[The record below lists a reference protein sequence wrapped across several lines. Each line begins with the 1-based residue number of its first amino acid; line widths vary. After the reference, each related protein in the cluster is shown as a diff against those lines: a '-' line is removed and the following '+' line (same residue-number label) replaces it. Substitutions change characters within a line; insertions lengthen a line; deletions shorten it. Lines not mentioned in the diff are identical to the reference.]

1 MHRQFVSVDK
11 RLAAVDRRF
20 DNLEARLTAHIDMR
34 FESLSAKIDAALS
47 QTTAACRSPRD
58 LQLY

>member
-20 DNLEARLTAHIDMR
+20 DDLEARLTAHIDMR
-34 FESLSAKIDAALS
+34 FESLSEQIDAVLT
-47 QTTAACRSPRD
+47 QTTAACRSLRD